1 MAGKPIAAAAA
12 VMFATVWVVQGFME
26 PRTPEE
32 LRPEV
37 NGGDGGREAE
47 ADPAVGSRTTPES
60 AWSTAVEYQ
69 LIHSVALLAL
79 ALYGSATQR
88 AIAPAA
94 GSFVAGIALFSGSL
108 YLLALGGPRWLGP
121 VTPIGG
127 LCLIGGWI
135 ALLWLARG
143 AS

>member
-1 MAGKPIAAAAA
+1 MWIAIAAVLGALGVALGA
-12 VMFATVWVVQGFME
+12 FGAHALQARLE
-26 PRTPEE
+26 PRQLETW
-32 LRPEV
+32 
-37 NGGDGGREAE
+37 
-47 ADPAVGSRTTPES
+47 T
-60 AWSTAVEYQ
+60 TAVEYQ
-69 LIHSVALLAL
+69 LIHAVALLAL

-88 AIAPAA
+88 AITPAA
-94 GSFVAGIALFSGSL
+94 GGFAAGIVLFSGSL

-121 VTPIGG
+121 VTPLGG